1 MINIIGFKVLSLK
14 RREHQ
19 KKCEHI
25 LTYISIVEKT
35 SDECLNY
42 CIPDVKFNCVY
53 LGSLRVDK
61 KIPLADTG
69 KLFEL
74 VLKASAMQDL

>member
-1 MINIIGFKVLSLK
+1 MLK
-14 RREHQ
+14 KLQ
-19 KKCEHI
+19 
-25 LTYISIVEKT
+25 TW
-35 SDECLNY
+35 DECLNY
-42 CIPDVKFNCVY
+42 CIPDDKFNCVY

-61 KIPLADTG
+61 KIPCADTG